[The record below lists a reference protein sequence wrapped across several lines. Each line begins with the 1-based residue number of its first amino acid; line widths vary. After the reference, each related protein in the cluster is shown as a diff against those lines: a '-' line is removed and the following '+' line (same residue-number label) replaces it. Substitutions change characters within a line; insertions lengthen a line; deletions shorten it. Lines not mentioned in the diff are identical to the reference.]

1 LGSLSTQKFLDEIN
15 RGEINPSFLMAT
27 QADHANKVYKIEK
40 AIRSFPVE
48 LEISGKTTKKY
59 LIKWTTAV
67 KRADMNEGY
76 PALLKKLDELK
87 ISYTKTAGGS
97 VDDIL
102 IVLPSVPKLSSK
114 IRLVFKF
121 KTKGVAFS
129 DAYMTN
135 MGESLVAWKLA
146 YLINGGGNE
155 LTSESLTPGTDSYND
170 FNSKIGN
177 HVSTWG
183 DTKLM
188 DDCRTFFAIDP
199 NWQKSVNAS
208 AKVLK
213 DNVTFNKTGSWV
225 IERPDN
231 LSAQHDPYDVYQK
244 SASKLTMKPNNDK
257 WNPGDIWFIN
267 ATGKSKLSAYKR
279 DFSGLK
285 TSTDSL
291 NALNEFNGLL
301 IEEFNNGNIVGMS
314 LKKLGDISTGYNVK
328 YKVVNAKNY
337 FDEEVMLDPAKGF
350 VLSPSNQDIQIYLK
364 LRKVERDP
372 MTERVTKRYSFYP
385 QETYLKLKTASGGYR
400 IELYITGTEARHGS
414 LGTKAYMSTI
424 YNTDKT
430 GVDKLN
436 KLRKSYPDL
445 KFGKNETDQFLSF
458 EITKDQDASLLIL
471 INSYLSEVYNYV
483 NSSNHIFEKQDLKW
497 LQSKVVA
504 SELGYVI
511 KSTDNKKRMDMICEN
526 LYRVAASRGVV
537 YGTTSEIKKL
547 FQKKTQHYLGWDKEK

>member
-1 LGSLSTQKFLDEIN
+1 
-15 RGEINPSFLMAT
+15 MAT

-59 LIKWTTAV
+59 LIKWATAV
-67 KRADMNEGY
+67 KRADVDEGY
-76 PALLKKLDELK
+76 PALLKKLDGLK
-87 ISYTKTAGGS
+87 INYTKTSGGS

-102 IVLPSVPKLSSK
+102 IDLPLVPKLASK

-129 DAYMTN
+129 DAYMTK

-146 YLINGGGNE
+146 YLINGGNSD
-155 LTSESLTPGTDSYND
+155 LTSETLTPGTDSYKD

-177 HVSTWG
+177 HVSTWN

-199 NWQKSVNAS
+199 NWQKSINAS
-208 AKVLK
+208 AKVLI
-213 DNVTFNKTGSWV
+213 DNVTFKKTGSWI
-225 IERPDN
+225 IERPDD
-231 LSAQHDPYDVYQK
+231 LPAQHDPYDVYQK
-244 SASKLTMKPNNDK
+244 SAAKLTMKPNNDK

-267 ATGKSKLSAYKR
+267 ATGKSKLSEYKR

-285 TSTDSL
+285 TSSDSL
-291 NALNEFNGLL
+291 NALNEFNGML

-314 LKKLGDISTGYNVK
+314 LKKLGDISAGYSVK
-328 YKVVNAKNY
+328 YKVINATNY
-337 FDEEVMLDPAKGF
+337 FDEEVMLHPSKGF

-364 LRKVERDP
+364 LRKVVRDP
-372 MTERVTKRYSFYP
+372 KTERITKRYSFYP
-385 QETYLKLKTASGGYR
+385 QETYLKLKTAAGGYR
-400 IELYITGTEARHGS
+400 IELYISGTEARHGS

-430 GVDKLN
+430 GVTKLN
-436 KLRKSYPDL
+436 KLRESYPDL
-445 KFGKNETDQFLSF
+445 KFGKNQTDQFLSF
-458 EITKDQDASLLIL
+458 EITKDKDPSLLNL

-483 NSSNHIFEKQDLKW
+483 NGTSHVFEREDLKW

-511 KSTDNKKRMDMICEN
+511 KGTGNKKRMDVICEN

-537 YGTTSEIKKL
+537 YGTTAEINKILSKKDPAL
-547 FQKKTQHYLGWDKEK
+547 SGLGQREIVMNSSIHAKVY